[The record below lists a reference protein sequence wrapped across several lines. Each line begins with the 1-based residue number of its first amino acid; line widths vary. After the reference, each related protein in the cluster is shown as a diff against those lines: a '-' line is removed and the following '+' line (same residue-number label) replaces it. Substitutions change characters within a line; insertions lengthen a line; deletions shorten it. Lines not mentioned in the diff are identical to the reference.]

1 MKKSALNTITYAA
14 MILILIG
21 VVLQLGGHTLG
32 FVAMCVGAVPFLG
45 VRIFHRWNA
54 PASQHRIQNIF
65 VFSALLIVVSVV
77 AIYFNKRYWILPVL
91 LASMFDLYASFRLKN
106 EMIK

>member
-1 MKKSALNTITYAA
+1 MKKSALNTLNYTA

-21 VVLQLGGHTLG
+21 VVLQLGGHSLA
-32 FVAMCVGAVPFLG
+32 FIAMCVGAVPFLG
-45 VRIFHRWNA
+45 IRIFHRWKS

-65 VFSALLIVVSVV
+65 VFSALFIVVSVV

-91 LASMFDLYASFRLKN
+91 LASMFDLYASFRLKG
-106 EMIK
+106 EATK